1 MPYNTRRKSLS
12 LPSLGI
18 HLPTTHAS
26 RAAALASASKS
37 ASRPSTSPTA
47 PAPESAES
55 HPSKRLKRSHT
66 GPAPIDALNQTPP
79 PSPTVADSIEMT
91 DADSASK
98 IDLST
103 VNDDI
108 VEGVIVQLQTT
119 GNRPHLVKDLAIVLG
134 QTLTSVQQ

>member
-18 HLPTTHAS
+18 HIPMTHAA
-26 RAAALASASKS
+26 RAAALASSKS
-37 ASRPSTSPTA
+37 ASRLSTSPTA
-47 PAPESAES
+47 PATESTQS
-55 HPSKRLKRSHT
+55 HPSKRLKRAHT
-66 GPAPIDALNQTPP
+66 GPAPVEAMDQSPP
-79 PSPTVADSIEMT
+79 PSPSVANSIEMT
-91 DADSASK
+91 DADAPSK